1 MIPTRIGQKQPG
13 GRFAG
18 IIQID
23 KIPYGIVVSD
33 FTSPSN
39 LPYRVSNS
47 TLKTKSEI
55 NGLAN
60 TQAMRG
66 DNYPAAQYCSTLVVD
81 GCNDFYLPSKLEFKL
96 CYRNLN
102 LTLPY
107 YTRTPKFAEHGTDI
121 RNNTSS
127 IPSGATFTSELQ
139 TIVVAFKEGNPLSFS
154 SNRVY
159 WTSTEAKCHSE
170 YAIAYYFYNGELK
183 LMRKDRVIPKV
194 RAVRRIAL
202 L

>member
-1 MIPTRIGQKQPG
+1 MIPTRIGQNRPG

-23 KIPYGIVVSD
+23 RIPYGIVVSD

-39 LPYRVSNS
+39 LPYRVSKS
-47 TLKTKSEI
+47 TLKTKSET

-60 TQAMRG
+60 TQAMR
-66 DNYPAAQYCSTLVVD
+66 DANYPAAQYCSTLVVD

-107 YTRTPKFAEHGTDI
+107 YTRTPKFAEHGLDI
-121 RNNTSS
+121 SNNTSS
-127 IPSGATFTSELQ
+127 IPGGVTFTFELQ
-139 TIVVAFKEGNPLSFS
+139 TIVVAFKEGNPLSFGS
-154 SNRVY
+154 DRVY
-159 WTSTEAKCHSE
+159 WTSTEAKWHSE
-170 YAIAYYFYNGELK
+170 YAIAYYFYNGS
-183 LMRKDRVIPKV
+183 
-194 RAVRRIAL
+194 
-202 L
+202 